1 MTEQYALAR
10 NLSIVYKGLRMETFE
25 SPGTHAD
32 HDQVGGAHGQH
43 DELEHSHGDGRHGHQ
58 ASLGDALDFVNTLE
72 YDKGSADEHLT
83 DVSTAVLWL
92 QEHALLHRE
101 MVGALLERYKGE
113 DEDTLLQRIRRL
125 RGALR
130 ELLDATVDERPPE
143 GPALREVNKALRAQY
158 LIELVP
164 ASDGVSLDHR
174 HEGDPISGAMARLAE
189 AVARELTQGESKRM
203 RICANDECRWVF
215 HDYSPAGRRKWC
227 DMSTCGN
234 RAKAAR
240 HRERQ
245 KAKDAPEPADSPD
258 PTASAADMPASPGS
272 VLNTGPTDVRH

>member
-1 MTEQYALAR
+1 
-10 NLSIVYKGLRMETFE
+10 MEIFE
-25 SPGTHAD
+25 SPETHPD
-32 HDQVGGAHGQH
+32 HAQGAGAHGPH
-43 DELEHSHGDGRHGHQ
+43 DELEHSHGEGRHGHQ

-72 YDKGSADEHLT
+72 YDKGSPDEHLT
-83 DVSTAVLWL
+83 DVPTAVLWL

-101 MVGALLERYKGE
+101 MVGPLLERYKGE

-143 GPALREVNKALRAQY
+143 GSALREVNRALRAQY

-174 HEGDPISGAMARLAE
+174 HEGDPISGAMARIAE

-203 RICANDECRWVF
+203 RICANEECRWVF
-215 HDYSPAGRRKWC
+215 RDYSPAGRRKWC

-245 KAKDAPEPADSPD
+245 KAKEDPDSADSPD
-258 PTASAADMPASPGS
+258 SGLETPDSGLSVGPAEA
-272 VLNTGPTDVRH
+272 LH

>member
-1 MTEQYALAR
+1 
-10 NLSIVYKGLRMETFE
+10 MEIFE
-25 SPGTHAD
+25 SPEMHPDHA
-32 HDQVGGAHGQH
+32 QGASAHGQH
-43 DELEHSHGDGRHGHQ
+43 DELEHSHGEGRHGHQ

-72 YDKGSADEHLT
+72 YDKGLPDEHMT
-83 DVSTAVLWL
+83 DVPTAVLWL

-101 MVGALLERYKGE
+101 MVGPLLERYQGE

-143 GPALREVNKALRAQY
+143 GSALREVNKALRAQY

-174 HEGDPISGAMARLAE
+174 HEGDPISGAMARIAE

-203 RICANDECRWVF
+203 RICANEECRWVF
-215 HDYSPAGRRKWC
+215 HDFSPAGRRKWC

-245 KAKDAPEPADSPD
+245 KAKDAPDSAETPD
-258 PTASAADMPASPGS
+258 SALS
-272 VLNTGPTDVRH
+272 TGPTEALH